1 MSDPGKEIAIEA
13 AKAAAVELVKP
24 GQEIVA
30 DVLGG
35 LFADSL
41 HNWRR
46 NRPAWQERNQRETA
60 ERAAAILADKGVK
73 RASEEANPIHVEE
86 IIEASKDT
94 TAPALKELYAQLV
107 AAAMDP
113 KRVGIYRREF
123 VGIVNELEPL
133 DAIVLPFL
141 ADAARLDPS
150 RLINVS
156 SRTGADVD
164 AVQNSFRNLKQLEL
178 TSEMPGGAPQVYPA
192 VTALGRQFLACVR

>member
-13 AKAAAVELVKP
+13 AKAAAVEIARP
-24 GQEIVA
+24 ISAIVE
-30 DVLGG
+30 DTLGG
-35 LFADSL
+35 TFGDRL

-46 NRPAWQERNQRETA
+46 RKPDWQERNQRETA
-60 ERAAAILADKGVK
+60 ERAAKILSDRGVK
-73 RASEEANPIHVEE
+73 QASEDTNPVNVEE

-113 KRVGIYRREF
+113 RRVGIYRREF
-123 VGIVNELEPL
+123 VSIVNELEPL

-150 RLINVS
+150 RLINIS

-164 AVQNSFRNLKQLEL
+164 AVQNSFRNLKRLEL
-178 TSEMPGGAPQVYPA
+178 TSEMHGGAPQVYPA